1 MTRFLKSSEALRN
14 LSGVFAALVIGGTF
28 LLAAAGPALASQ
40 ASAQD
45 GMNLSSKSIIVR
57 VA

>member
-28 LLAAAGPALASQ
+28 LLAAAGPALA
-40 ASAQD
+40 AQD